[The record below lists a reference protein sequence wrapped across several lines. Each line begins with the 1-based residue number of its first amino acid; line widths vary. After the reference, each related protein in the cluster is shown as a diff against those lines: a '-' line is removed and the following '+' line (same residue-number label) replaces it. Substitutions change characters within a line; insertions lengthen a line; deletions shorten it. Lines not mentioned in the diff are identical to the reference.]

1 MALIPVQDPQTGKL
15 YNVQI
20 AGDTP
25 TQQEITQIKE
35 WLASQ
40 SQPVATTT
48 PIAETTPAE
57 EPGFLESTAGAG
69 IDQIQALF
77 GSAAEGV
84 GNVTGFDGLR
94 DWGREVNEANE
105 AEYAEKTQNR
115 QQLEDVGGV
124 GDFAKFAGESVVEQ
138 LPQLGMSLAAGYA
151 GGKAGAFTAR
161 FAGTR
166 T

>member
-25 TQQEITQIKE
+25 TQQEIAEISE
-35 WLASQ
+35 WLATKR
-40 SQPVATTT
+40 QPVQTTT
-48 PIAETTPAE
+48 PTTESTPPE
-57 EPGFLESTAGAG
+57 DEPGFFESTAGAG

-77 GSAAEGV
+77 GSAAEGA
-84 GNVTGFDGLR
+84 GNVTGWDGLR

-124 GDFAKFAGESVVEQ
+124 GDFARFAGESVVEQ
-138 LPQLGMSLAAGYA
+138 LP
-151 GGKAGAFTAR
+151 
-161 FAGTR
+161 
-166 T
+166 